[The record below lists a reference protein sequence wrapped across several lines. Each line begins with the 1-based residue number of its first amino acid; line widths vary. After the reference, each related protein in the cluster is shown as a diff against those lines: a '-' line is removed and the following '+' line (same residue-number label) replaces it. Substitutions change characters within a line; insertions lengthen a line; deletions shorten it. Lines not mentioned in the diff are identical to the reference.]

1 MGLGQLAGTSWHVG
15 KFTRSQGDEK
25 RHRARYQFFENGLCL
40 KLKNR
45 CYVSARCDIYQVRSQ
60 DYDQPLPSFRQV
72 LEKQFYRGRMVAHPR
87 FGAGQIKELTTDQLV
102 VTFHGEHTKVFA
114 LDFVLEKNLFQF
126 PQQVAAGNFD
136 CFGQKEKKVKAF
148 FLS

>member
-1 MGLGQLAGTSWHVG
+1 M
-15 KFTRSQGDEK
+15 
-25 RHRARYQFFENGLCL
+25 
-40 KLKNR
+40 
-45 CYVSARCDIYQVRSQ
+45 RSQ

-126 PQQVAAGNFD
+126 PQ
-136 CFGQKEKKVKAF
+136 
-148 FLS
+148 